1 VSGIDTDVHP
11 LFRLYSAGNFG
22 EVAPQRLSPM
32 SWSLVGEPMERATRA
47 FTRRIWG
54 RCTWAEGSC
63 YVFVGYFGC
72 RPYHNLS
79 SYCELANNIPGV
91 EPSDVTAAYFEDI
104 EPPPGIAG
112 VRVPWRARALAP
124 GRVLAELADTG
135 PRLRLL
141 EGLVAELERD
151 ARRSAA
157 GGADAAGGAEA
168 TGGLA
173 VLLERA
179 RAVLVDAWSVHILST
194 AGLVPARVAL
204 RRALR
209 RLVRHGDEVELW
221 LSRPRELVWRRLHAA
236 ALAGPGGSGDFL
248 ASSFYEV
255 ADDHLPWADY
265 AVRQQV
271 VTGAEHE
278 RVDVLDPGVAALEM
292 LGEHN
297 RRIVTALS
305 SAVGETMAARE
316 HSKSLVMRT
325 LHVFRRV
332 LPRWAAV
339 RGVPGYAWPYLTV
352 KEICGGTDRLDVL
365 ERRWNDRREACE
377 KALSTE
383 MPEHLDLRDPGR
395 RRPWLGRGP
404 RPAKGVSPG
413 RATGRVIHPDTPAI
427 PVEPVVLACASADAD
442 VAPLLPFV
450 SAVVTE
456 RGSELS
462 HIAILS
468 REYGVPC
475 VVGHVGAATIPS
487 GTSVTVDGTLGEV
500 QIHE

>member
-1 VSGIDTDVHP
+1 MSGVDTDVHP
-11 LFRLYSAGNFG
+11 FFRFYSAGNFG

-32 SWSLVGEPMERATRA
+32 SWSLVGEPMERATRV
-47 FTRRIWG
+47 FSRRVWG
-54 RCTWAEGSC
+54 RCAWAEGSC

-79 SYCELANNIPGV
+79 SYCALADSIPGV
-91 EPSDVTAAYFEDI
+91 EASDVTAAYFEDI

-112 VRVPWRARALAP
+112 VTVPWWARARAP
-124 GRVLAELADTG
+124 GRVLLELAGTG

-141 EGLVAELERD
+141 EARVAELERD
-151 ARRSAA
+151 ARRTAG
-157 GGADAAGGAEA
+157 GGADTAGM
-168 TGGLA
+168 LA
-173 VLLERA
+173 LVLERA

-236 ALAGPGGSGDFL
+236 ALAGPDGSGDFL

-255 ADDHLPWADY
+255 ADGHAPWASY

-271 VTGAEHE
+271 VTGTAED
-278 RVDVLDPGVAALEM
+278 RVDVLDPGVAAVEM

-305 SAVGETMAARE
+305 STVGETMAARE

-332 LPRWAAV
+332 LPRWAVV
-339 RGVPGYAWPYLTV
+339 RGVPDHAWPYLTV
-352 KEICGGTDRLDVL
+352 AEICGTGRLDVL
-365 ERRWNDRREACE
+365 ERRWDDRREACE
-377 KALSTE
+377 KALATE
-383 MPEHLDLRDPGR
+383 MPEHLDLRDPASP
-395 RRPWLGRGP
+395 RPWLGRGV

-413 RATGRVIHPDTPAI
+413 RATGLVIHPDISDISDIPA
-427 PVEPVVLACASADAD
+427 EPVVLACVSADAD

-468 REYGVPC
+468 REYGIPC
-475 VVGHVGAATIPS
+475 VVGHQSAAAIPT
-487 GTSVTVDGTLGEV
+487 GTFMTVDGTSGEV
-500 QIHE
+500 RVHER

>member
-1 VSGIDTDVHP
+1 VEEAAVSGVDTDVHP

-54 RCTWAEGSC
+54 RCTWAEGSS

-79 SYCELANNIPGV
+79 SYCELAHNIPGV
-91 EPSDVTAAYFEDI
+91 EPSDVTAAYFEDV
-104 EPPPGIAG
+104 EPPPGVAG
-112 VRVPWRARALAP
+112 VRVSWRARALAP
-124 GRVLAELADTG
+124 GRVLRELSDTG

-141 EGLVAELERD
+141 EGRVAELERD
-151 ARRSAA
+151 ARRLVPGGSEAA
-157 GGADAAGGAEA
+157 
-168 TGGLA
+168 GGLA

-204 RRALR
+204 RKALR

-236 ALAGPGGSGDFL
+236 ALAGPGGPGDFL

-255 ADDHLPWADY
+255 ADDRLPWSDY
-265 AVRQQV
+265 AVRAQV
-271 VTGAEHE
+271 ATGAEPAT
-278 RVDVLDPGVAALEM
+278 VDVLDPGSAALGM
-292 LGEHN
+292 LGEQN
-297 RRIVTALS
+297 RRIVTAFAS
-305 SAVGETMAARE
+305 TVGETMAARE
-316 HSKSLVMRT
+316 HSKSLVMRV
-325 LHVFRRV
+325 LHVFRRT
-332 LPRWAAV
+332 LPSWAAL
-339 RGVPGYAWPYLTV
+339 RGVPDHAWPYLTV
-352 KEICGGTDRLDVL
+352 GEICGMDRPYVL

-383 MPEHLDLRDPGR
+383 MPEHLDLREVGR
-395 RRPWLGRGP
+395 PRPWLGRRP

-413 RATGRVIHPDTPAI
+413 RASGRVIHPDTPAV
-427 PVEPVVLACASADAD
+427 PAEPAVLACASADAD

-450 SAVVTE
+450 SAVLTE

-462 HIAILS
+462 HIAILA
-468 REYGVPC
+468 REYGIPC
-475 VVGHVGAATIPS
+475 VVGHAGAAAIPT
-487 GTSVTVDGTLGEV
+487 GTPVTVDGTLGEV
-500 QIHE
+500 QIHER